1 MHPLRTILLAGLFLA
16 GAAPGVYAQAT
27 QELETKLAPAAAAL
41 RDALIQRNPDGKELT
56 IATVPLVDTEQSIRK
71 LGVVAAQIVER
82 QLLAGKPEWLRIQSR
97 LNLTSVMDEQKLWIT
112 NMVKENRKENS
123 APAGFLEKAD
133 FLVVGVL
140 TPGKDQV
147 SIELRLIG
155 TRNGNVL
162 TAQTVGTPTTPALRE
177 LFKYMRRQ
185 EGREAEDIATV
196 DNIRLTVTAQ
206 REGISGV
213 PVKEWSVKEGETLKG
228 GNDQFNIRFSADA
241 DASMYVFL
249 FGSDQQAAL
258 LFPTEDWE
266 TQFEKQ
272 FGRKAKKL
280 DNYCRAD
287 LEYIVPGPDTAGQP
301 RYFKLDTTPGTNT
314 LYVCANRA
322 GITNYQDIVEQLTKA
337 GSAEA
342 RLKVLTNS
350 FKIDCVKTFSF
361 NQDAGK

>member
-1 MHPLRTILLAGLFLA
+1 MNMWRLFLLLCLA
-16 GAAPGVYAQAT
+16 VFTAVPVVTAQTVLDMEA
-27 QELETKLAPAAAAL
+27 KLAPAVTAL
-41 RDALIQRNPDGKELT
+41 RDALAQKNPDGKELT
-56 IATVPLVDTEQSIRK
+56 IATVPLVDTEQIIRK

-82 QLLAGKPEWLRIQSR
+82 QLLSAKPEWLRVQSR

-112 NMVKENRKENS
+112 DMVKENRKENS

-133 FLVVGVL
+133 FLVVGVM
-140 TPGKDQV
+140 TPGKDHV

-162 TAQTVGTPTTPALRE
+162 TAQTVSMQNTSAIRE
-177 LFKYMRRQ
+177 LLKSMQRK
-185 EGREAEDIATV
+185 EGGETEDIATV
-196 DNIRLTVTAQ
+196 DNIRLVVTAQ
-206 REGISGV
+206 REGVPGT
-213 PVKEWSVKEGETLKG
+213 PVKEWTVKEGDALKG
-228 GNDQFNIRFSADA
+228 GKDQFNIRFAADA

-266 TQFEKQ
+266 AQFEKQ

-287 LEYIVPGPDTAGQP
+287 LEYAVPGPDAAGQP

-314 LYVCANRA
+314 LYVCASRSN
-322 GITNYQDIVEQLTKA
+322 IQNYQDIVQQLTKA
-337 GSAEA
+337 GSEEA
-342 RLKVLTNS
+342 RLKVLTDS
-350 FKIDCVKTFSF
+350 FKVDCVNAFTFK
-361 NQDAGK
+361 QE